1 MKTENKKYL
10 IYGGVAFLVG
20 SLGYFIY
27 TTLRNKNSNVAE
39 SQTDTVTPETET
51 TSGTNTF
58 RDMLDNPTIPSG
70 IDWKFTPIEFKPIEY
85 NPIFKPFTTKSV
97 LL

>member
-1 MKTENKKYL
+1 MKTKNKKYL

-39 SQTDTVTPETET
+39 NQTDTVTPETET

-70 IDWKFTPIEFKPIEY
+70 IDWKFQTQPIVPKGFFDIRKDVFM
-85 NPIFKPFTTKSV
+85 N
-97 LL
+97 

>member
-39 SQTDTVTPETET
+39 NQTDTVTPETET
-51 TSGTNTF
+51 TSGTNIF

-70 IDWKFTPIEFKPIEY
+70 IDYTFQTPPIAPKGFFDIRKDVFM
-85 NPIFKPFTTKSV
+85 N
-97 LL
+97 

>member
-1 MKTENKKYL
+1 MKAENKKYL
-10 IYGGVAFLVG
+10 VYGGVAFLVG

-27 TTLRNKNSNVAE
+27 TTLRNKNSIVSEKETVVFSEKEPA
-39 SQTDTVTPETET
+39 SDTN
-51 TSGTNTF
+51 SF
-58 RDMLDNPTIPSG
+58 RDMLDNPAIPSG

-85 NPIFKPFTTKSV
+85 NPIFKPLTTKSV